1 MTNRILPALIVALG
15 FSLTWVAAQSSDRE
29 VSVQLRITSHLRSAQ
44 IPVEPWIDF
53 ASLATEAGVE
63 GVLDPNS
70 IQVLD
75 AVSGS
80 PVPHALSR
88 HFHHGQEGRVQWVVE
103 DRERRDYRIRFRVGV
118 SRPPLKPRLY
128 VPMIGTGDLLRYN
141 SGKPKPISLPI
152 LGALVD
158 LTGDGKR
165 DLVGT
170 VIYTYSPD
178 RPPGGIVCYPR
189 VGDTDEFRFGDP
201 VAIRYLEASGA
212 SEPRHLRAGYL
223 HLDAGDLNGD
233 GLVDLVY
240 ASPTDGS
247 HQNPRSAGGWIVFLL
262 NTGRRD
268 DGGLPIF
275 RDHGRISRP
284 RDWWGPVRIV
294 DLDRDGVLDLVVG
307 SMFRGNRIPPRRPRV
322 LHPEYQSRRLAVS
335 ARTSRSNRSG
345 SESQLC

>member
-1 MTNRILPALIVALG
+1 MG
-15 FSLTWVAAQSSDRE
+15 
-29 VSVQLRITSHLRSAQ
+29 
-44 IPVEPWIDF
+44 
-53 ASLATEAGVE
+53 
-63 GVLDPNS
+63 
-70 IQVLD
+70 
-75 AVSGS
+75 AV
-80 PVPHALSR
+80 
-88 HFHHGQEGRVQWVVE
+88 
-103 DRERRDYRIRFRVGV
+103 
-118 SRPPLKPRLY
+118 RPPLDPRPN

-141 SGKPKPISLPI
+141 AGEPKPISLPI

-189 VGDTDEFRFGDP
+189 VGGTGEFRFGDP

-233 GLVDLVY
+233 GRVDLVY
-240 ASPTDGS
+240 ASPADGS
-247 HQNPRSAGGWIVFLL
+247 HQNPRSAGDWIVFLL

-275 RDHGRISRP
+275 QDHGRISRP
-284 RDWWGPVRIV
+284 RDWWGA
-294 DLDRDGVLDLVVG
+294 G
-307 SMFRGNRIPPRRPRV
+307 SPSWTWTGTVFLTWWWGPCFEATEFPPTAAGTSSGIPI
-322 LHPEYQSRRLAVS
+322 PEAGRFSPHLPL
-335 ARTSRSNRSG
+335 
-345 SESQLC
+345 ESIRA